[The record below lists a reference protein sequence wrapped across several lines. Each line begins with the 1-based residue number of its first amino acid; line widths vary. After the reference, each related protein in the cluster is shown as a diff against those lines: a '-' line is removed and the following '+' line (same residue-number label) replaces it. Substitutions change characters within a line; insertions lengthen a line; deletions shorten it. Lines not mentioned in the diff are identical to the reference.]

1 LSFFDLQE
9 KGKFVSNNLIDK
21 KMKLRDQNTA
31 LILIDVQKGFNEENH
46 WGGNRNNKDAETKMA
61 QILEKWR
68 TLKLPVFHIV
78 HSSLHPNSKLH
89 ASHPGF
95 EIKDEVQPIAG
106 EPVISKNVNSAFIGT
121 DLKERLD
128 NLGITKLVI
137 VGLTTNH
144 CVSTTTRMAGNF
156 GFDVYLISDATATFD
171 RMGINGEKY
180 DSELVHQISLA
191 SLHNE
196 FAEVIDTKRLLE
208 LV

>member
-1 LSFFDLQE
+1 
-9 KGKFVSNNLIDK
+9 
-21 KMKLRDQNTA
+21 MKLRDQNTA
-31 LILIDVQKGFNEENH
+31 LIIIDVQKGFNEENH
-46 WGGNRNNKDAETKMA
+46 WGGNRNNKDAETKIA
-61 QILEKWR
+61 QILEEWR

-78 HSSLHPNSKLH
+78 HSSLDPNSKLH

-95 EIKDEVQPIAG
+95 EIKDEAKPITG
-106 EPVISKNVNSAFIGT
+106 EPVITKNVNSAFIGT

-128 NLGITKLVI
+128 NLGIHKLVI

-144 CVSTTTRMAGNF
+144 CVSTTTRMAGNL

-171 RMGINGEKY
+171 RIGINGESY

-196 FAEVIDTKRLLE
+196 FAQVIDTEELLE